1 MSVDGKGLLVII
13 SAPSGAGKDASIERL
28 VKKVPDAV
36 VYVTATS
43 RKPRPGEVDGV
54 RYYFYTPEKFRQ
66 EIEAGNFFEW
76 SIVHGEF
83 KGVRRD
89 ILGDTLRDH
98 KIVIVKPDPQGM
110 RKIKS
115 QLPEALTIFIM
126 PPSIEALQRR
136 LEHRGTETPEQ
147 RAVRL
152 RNAEIEMAAA
162 PEYDYVVVNEDGKLD
177 ETVDKIAEIIKK
189 EAKRPRHYELRRR
202 VPLRSRSSPAFGAQ
216 RARSPIRCPK
226 LSCSSLGSSFVSG
239 SARVPSQASSYGSM
253 RRTRERSARSTRSC
267 TRSRCSDRT
276 SSLSRRGSRPSTA
289 PASPTRYAR
298 CCRPL
303 SRAARASVCPPRVV
317 TGVKP
322 SSH

>member
-1 MSVDGKGLLVII
+1 VII
-13 SAPSGAGKDASIERL
+13 SAPSGAGKDVVIDQL
-28 VKKVPDAV
+28 VQQLDDAV

-54 RYYFYTPEKFRQ
+54 RYYFYSPEKFRQ
-66 EIEAGNFFEW
+66 EIEAGNFYEW

-89 ILGDTLRDH
+89 ILGDTLGSH

-177 ETVDKIAEIIKK
+177 QTVKEIAEIIRK
-189 EAKRPRHYELRRR
+189 EMTKPRHYEL
-202 VPLRSRSSPAFGAQ
+202 
-216 RARSPIRCPK
+216 
-226 LSCSSLGSSFVSG
+226 
-239 SARVPSQASSYGSM
+239 
-253 RRTRERSARSTRSC
+253 
-267 TRSRCSDRT
+267 
-276 SSLSRRGSRPSTA
+276 
-289 PASPTRYAR
+289 
-298 CCRPL
+298 
-303 SRAARASVCPPRVV
+303 
-317 TGVKP
+317 
-322 SSH
+322 